1 MGRETDKRI
10 GDVVRTLRKRLGWD
24 QKELAERAGFGHF
37 QTVSEIERA
46 RRSLKASEVVRLAQ
60 VFHISTNALL
70 EGNVPKSGQ
79 FVLWRE
85 PDRSPER
92 AETEARFLERCRRF
106 AFLEGISGDAGG
118 PSLPQYSMD
127 LSDAGYEDA
136 ENLADEVRKTLQLG
150 EVASSGLRENL
161 RSQWRIKIF
170 EDLMRNGAGATTR
183 GECGAAILE
192 NAGEPPTRRAFS
204 LAHELFHLLTWDEV
218 VEGAG
223 DESSQCGDHNEKLAN
238 AFAAALLMPGEVVLR
253 KLSSHRIERF
263 SDFLPV
269 ARSMAVS
276 LPALLWRLVNLNKL
290 DRDRVQ
296 KFLDSSGAKEA
307 TDPDWSAPTELDRPL
322 PERYVLLA
330 FSAHLRGDISIG
342 KLAELLETNVGM
354 VEHRLDKY
362 GLDLSADEYQAEVL
376 PA

>member
-1 MGRETDKRI
+1 MERETDKRI
-10 GDVVRTLRKRLGWD
+10 GNAVRTLRKRFGWD
-24 QKELAERAGFGHF
+24 QRKLAEKAGFGHF

-46 RRSLKASEVVRLAQ
+46 KRSLKASEVVRLSH
-60 VFHISTNALL
+60 VFHISTNDLL
-70 EGNVPKSGQ
+70 EGNVPRPGQ

-85 PDRSPER
+85 PDKSPER

-106 AFLEGISGDAGG
+106 AFLEDISGDAGG
-118 PSLPQYSMD
+118 PSLPQYPMD
-127 LSDAGYEDA
+127 LSAASYEDA

-150 EVASSGLRENL
+150 EVASPGLRENL

-170 EDLMRNGAGATTR
+170 EDLMRNGSGATTR

-192 NAGEPPTRRAFS
+192 NAGEPPTRRSFS

-218 VEGAG
+218 G
-223 DESSQCGDHNEKLAN
+223 DRADQENPQCGDHNEKLAN
-238 AFAAALLMPGEVVLR
+238 AFAAALLMPGETVLR
-253 KLSSHRIERF
+253 KLSSHRVERF

-269 ARSMAVS
+269 ARSLAVS
-276 LPALLWRLVNLNKL
+276 LPAFLWRLVNLNRL

-296 KFLDSSGAKEA
+296 EYLDSSGAKEA
-307 TDPDWSAPTELDRPL
+307 TDPDWSPPAELDRPL

-330 FSAHLRGDISIG
+330 YSAHLRGDISIG

-354 VEHRLDKY
+354 VEHRLNKY
-362 GLDLSADEYQAEVL
+362 GLDLNADEYQAEVL

>member
-1 MGRETDKRI
+1 MEHETDKKI
-10 GDVVRTLRKRLGWD
+10 GGVVRTLRKRFGWD
-24 QKELAERAGFGHF
+24 QRELAERAGFGHF

-46 RRSLKASEVVRLAQ
+46 KRSLKASEVVRLAE
-60 VFHISTNALL
+60 VFHISTNDLL
-70 EGNVPKSGQ
+70 EGNVPRRGQ

-92 AETEARFLERCRRF
+92 ADTEARFLERCRRF
-106 AFLEGISGDAGG
+106 AFLEGLSGNAGG
-118 PSLPQYSMD
+118 PTLPQYSID
-127 LSDAGYEDA
+127 LSGASYEDA
-136 ENLADEVRKTLQLG
+136 ESLAEEVRKTLQLG
-150 EVASSGLRENL
+150 EVASPGLRENL
-161 RSQWRIKIF
+161 GSQWRIKIF
-170 EDLMRNGAGATTR
+170 EDLMKNGSGATTS
-183 GECGAAILE
+183 GEFGAAILE

-218 VEGAG
+218 ANHADQENP
-223 DESSQCGDHNEKLAN
+223 QCGDRNEKLAN
-238 AFAAALLMPGEVVLR
+238 AFAAALLMPAETVLR
-253 KLSSHRIERF
+253 KLSNHRVERF
-263 SDFLPV
+263 GDFLPI

-276 LPALLWRLVNLNKL
+276 LPALLWRLVNLKKL

-296 KFLDSSGAKEA
+296 EFLILSGAKEA
-307 TDPDWSAPTELDRPL
+307 TDLDWSAPTELDRPL

-330 FSAHLRGDISIG
+330 YSAYLRGDISIG

-362 GLDLSADEYQAEVL
+362 GLDLDADEYQAEVL